1 MNLHR
6 IRVIA
11 LSAAFATILSI
22 GPVRPESAAAS
33 CLPPDMQAFGT
44 GPDDVVVAGHVTELR
59 PDSVVFD
66 VQLYW
71 GPDPRSTVT
80 IVRPETDPTVI
91 SSTDWN
97 PTVGEPYIILATRD
111 GDRLKT
117 DVCDQLPGTRA
128 AEDEVRSRLGDPV
141 VPAAA
146 SVTPAASVVGS
157 DPATAERGPGPP
169 LGAVLAALVAA
180 AVAILASRVLRRGR
194 G

>member
-1 MNLHR
+1 MNPHR

-33 CLPPDMQAFGT
+33 CLPPDMQAIGT

-80 IVRPETDPTVI
+80 IMRPETDPTVI

-128 AEDEVRSRLGDPV
+128 AEDEVRSSLGDPV

-146 SVTPAASVVGS
+146 SVAPAASDVGS

-180 AVAILASRVLRRGR
+180 AVAILAIRVLGRRRG
-194 G
+194 